1 MIDLAA
7 STSGWSTASDRT
19 AREQECGEPP
29 SVCGGPQPWRNLA
42 PIVCPRS
49 FSSQE
54 MPTLLTML
62 PFPTAFGP
70 EAADFRSAIEPSAVR
85 GAADAPLEGPAHP
98 LMGQDRCLSFMIR
111 YGTTS
116 KPSRQE
122 ACSWRTPSCMSASW
136 TQQQYNLLSRL
147 ASTTRAVASRRQYAA
162 SLDFHATEFTSRCVG
177 CQTNQSASEHPSHVI
192 E

>member
-1 MIDLAA
+1 MATVRRCRRSKEHPMIDLAA

-147 ASTTRAVASRRQYAA
+147 VCHSVLAGLLATILKISGFTA
-162 SLDFHATEFTSRCVG
+162 SLAVW
-177 CQTNQSASEHPSHVI
+177 
-192 E
+192 